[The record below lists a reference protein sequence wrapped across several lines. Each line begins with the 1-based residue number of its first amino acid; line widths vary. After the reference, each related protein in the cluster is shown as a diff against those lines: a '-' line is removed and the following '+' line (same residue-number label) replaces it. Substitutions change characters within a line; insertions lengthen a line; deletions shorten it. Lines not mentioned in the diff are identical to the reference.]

1 MHENMT
7 PSDIGME
14 IIKIPITDVRI
25 HRVDKQWLVE
35 YRRKPQWYFDQ
46 WWWFNDGKYVQ
57 HNDAA
62 ARAEILTEFGYVT
75 TTKYKRE
82 TYKVKKS

>member
-7 PSDIGME
+7 LSDIGME
-14 IIKIPITDVRI
+14 VIKIPITNVRI

-62 ARAEILTEFGYVT
+62 ARAELLTEFGYVT
-75 TTKYKRE
+75 TTKYKTE
-82 TYKVKKS
+82 TYKVKN